1 MTGDPAGR
9 EVARIG
15 VKGAVV
21 GPDWACGVA
30 TTASIPAMNVP
41 GRPAPAGLVMAPLEI
56 GADAAVLR
64 PCGEID
70 ASTAPALRAAVEAG
84 AATGLPLLVI
94 DLSGVTFLESAG
106 LAVLIGAHR
115 DMPPGQRVALAA
127 VPPRMRRMLQVAA
140 VDQIMLVHNGG
151 DPWPW
156 PSVAPPK

>member
-1 MTGDPAGR
+1 MDASGR
-9 EVARIG
+9 
-15 VKGAVV
+15 
-21 GPDWACGVA
+21 
-30 TTASIPAMNVP
+30 S
-41 GRPAPAGLVMAPLEI
+41 APAGLVVAPIEI
-56 GADAAVLR
+56 VAEAAVLR

-70 ASTAPALRAAVEAG
+70 ASTAPVLRRAVEAG

-127 VPPRMRRMLQVAA
+127 VPPRMRRMLEVAA
-140 VDQIMLVHNGG
+140 VDQIMSVHNGG

-156 PSVAPPK
+156 PNVAPPK

>member
-1 MTGDPAGR
+1 
-9 EVARIG
+9 
-15 VKGAVV
+15 
-21 GPDWACGVA
+21 
-30 TTASIPAMNVP
+30 
-41 GRPAPAGLVMAPLEI
+41 MAPIEI
-56 GADAAVLR
+56 ATDAAVLR

-70 ASTAPALRAAVEAG
+70 ANTAPALRQALEEG
-84 AATGLPLLVI
+84 AAMGLPLLVI

-140 VDQIMLVHNGG
+140 VDQIMAVHNGG

-156 PSVAPPK
+156 PNVAPPK